1 MIDQNE
7 NTKISSRSI
16 FVFFTMAVTAQ
27 NPFIENKG
35 QLPKEVVS
43 KTLLPSG
50 ALFILEGKFIFHFIM
65 EKR

>member
-1 MIDQNE
+1 MKTQ
-7 NTKISSRSI
+7 KFLQGLF

-43 KTLLPSG
+43 KTL
-50 ALFILEGKFIFHFIM
+50 
-65 EKR
+65 

>member
-1 MIDQNE
+1 MIDQKMK
-7 NTKISSRSI
+7 TQKFLQCLF
-16 FVFFTMAVTAQ
+16 FVFFNMAVTAQ

-50 ALFILEGKFIFHFIM
+50 AMFILEGKFISW
-65 EKR
+65 KV

>member
-1 MIDQNE
+1 MKTQKFIQGLF
-7 NTKISSRSI
+7 
-16 FVFFTMAVTAQ
+16 FVFFTMAAAAQ

-50 ALFILEGKFIFHFIM
+50 VLFVLEGKFIFSFYIFIS
-65 EKR
+65 K